1 MKKAIIL
8 AVAGVLSFV
17 GGTAGIYLAM
27 PTIAPAVV
35 DSTRVRLDSL
45 GLLPLAS
52 EDSVRRGL
60 KSAHVT
66 SIPFDPSTGA
76 IAADSSDSLQT
87 GTPPP
92 GSPVEIPLG
101 DSLRRTTNLLN
112 DLKTDKAALLAK
124 IEELTKRLNKLETQ
138 QADAAELT
146 KSLSKLEDRQLADI
160 LTDLDLNVVEML
172 YLQASAR
179 DRPRL
184 LQNLPPDR
192 AARFVKTLVKAPA
205 SANDVAAKQD
215 TSNETGES
223 NQ

>member
-8 AVAGVLSFV
+8 AVAGILSFV

-45 GLLPLAS
+45 GLLPLAP
-52 EDSVRRGL
+52 EDSVKRGL
-60 KSAHVT
+60 KPAAVT
-66 SIPFDPSTGA
+66 SIQFDPSTGP
-76 IAADSSDSLQT
+76 IAADSTDSLQT
-87 GTPPP
+87 AARPTD
-92 GSPVEIPLG
+92 SPLEIPLS
-101 DSLRRTTNLLN
+101 DSLRRTTSLMN

-124 IEELTKRLNKLETQ
+124 VEELTKRLNKLEAQ
-138 QADAAELT
+138 QTDAAELT
-146 KSLSKLEDRQLADI
+146 KSLSKLDDRQLADI
-160 LTDLDLNVVEML
+160 LTDLDLNVVEIL
-172 YLQASAR
+172 YLQASTR

-192 AARFVKTLVKAPA
+192 AARFVKTLVNAPA
-205 SANDVAAKQD
+205 SATDMAAKQD